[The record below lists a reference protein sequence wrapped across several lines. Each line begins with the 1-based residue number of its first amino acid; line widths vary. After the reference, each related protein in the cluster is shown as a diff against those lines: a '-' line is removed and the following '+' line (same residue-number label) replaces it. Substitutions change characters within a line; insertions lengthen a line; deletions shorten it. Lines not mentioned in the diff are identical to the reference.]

1 MATLKTPLEFFG
13 KNPGDDYVMIRWDAL
28 CDYYR
33 EAAKISDRLILQEKG
48 KTSEGNDFL
57 FLYVSSPENLKNLE
71 EYRKISMALS
81 DSRNLSE
88 SEINDLVKKGK
99 VIVFQSYGLHS
110 NEVGGPQMVP
120 HMLYELLTSNE
131 ERILK
136 ILDEVIFIISP
147 CSEPDGEIV
156 FTDWYHKYLGTP
168 HEGCVSPYLR
178 HLWAGHSNNRDSLRE
193 CVIES
198 RHLNDII
205 VRGYMPQ
212 IVQDH
217 HHQCPD
223 ENRMSIAPVCD
234 PIFEHICPLVHRE
247 TALYGSHKALA
258 LSAAGRKGIVSG
270 DPFFSNFP
278 LTSFYGNALLH
289 NSAGMLTENA
299 DVRIAT
305 PDYIDPE
312 TLKLATI
319 RNHVLTPCA
328 ACPDPWEGGWW
339 HLRDIVDQM
348 YIASVSLLEYAS
360 VNREAILKS
369 TAQKALYQTKR
380 GHQGDIKGYVITKE
394 QNDLSAA
401 QHLITLM
408 HNQRVEMFKLTK
420 DINDGDTVLKKGSVF
435 IPLYQ
440 PFYAVVQAMLEEA
453 PFNKEEVK
461 KMGIEGSKDK
471 LCDVTSI
478 CMSLSMGVKTH
489 KLGFEIPQ
497 DSLTLYTENE
507 PQWFIPESAK
517 ENLSYYT
524 ANVDLE
530 NGKKIGRDEFGNFK
544 EITNENTNTLTP
556 VRRARVGLLKL
567 GLSRNEEEGFTRSF
581 LRMYN
586 CDYRIIMDSEIRE
599 NGVPEDMDVVILPGD
614 RSSELSSGENEVVGA
629 PKEYRSGL
637 GTTGQ
642 RKLKEFVLRG
652 GRVVTWEK
660 SCDFVNATL
669 GLHLVDR
676 SVGLKCHEYLTSG
689 TQLNATIEK
698 ENHFLTYGMPKK
710 FTLAHTNGPILVPQ
724 CFDGKVEILAK
735 FADHNV
741 LKNGLLR
748 GEDKIASTPCMLYA
762 KCEKGDVVLFTFN
775 PEFRTQQDGTFK
787 LLLNT
792 LYKEI

>member
-1 MATLKTPLEFFG
+1 MANIKTPLEFFG
-13 KNPGDDYVMIRWDAL
+13 KNPGDDRVMIRWDEL
-28 CDYYR
+28 CKYYR
-33 EAAKISDRLILQEKG
+33 EMSEISDRVILEEKG

-57 FLYVSSPENLKNLE
+57 FLYVSSPENLKRLE
-71 EYRKISMALS
+71 EYRQISMQLS
-81 DSRNLSE
+81 DPRGLTQA
-88 SEINDLVKKGK
+88 EINDLCEKGK
-99 VIVFQSYGLHS
+99 VIVLQSYGLHS

-120 HMLYELLTSNE
+120 HMFYELLTSNE
-131 ERILK
+131 EKILK

-156 FTDWYHKYLGTP
+156 FTDWYYKYLGTP

-178 HLWAGHSNNRDSLRE
+178 HNWAGHSNNRDALRE

-198 RHLNDII
+198 RHLNDVI
-205 VRGYMPQ
+205 VRRFMPQ

-247 TALYGSHKALA
+247 AAIYGSHMALA
-258 LSAAGRKGIVSG
+258 LSAAGRKGVVSG
-270 DPFFSNFP
+270 DPFFCDFP

-289 NSAGMLTENA
+289 NAVGMLTENA

-319 RNHVLTPCA
+319 RDHVLTPCA

-360 VNREAILKS
+360 INRKTILKS
-369 TAQKALYQTKR
+369 TAQKALYQTNR
-380 GHQGDIKGYVITKE
+380 GHNGEIKGYVITKD

-401 QHLITLM
+401 GHLITLIK
-408 HNQRVEMFKLTK
+408 NQRVDVFELTCDVK
-420 DINDGDTVLKKGSVF
+420 DGDKVYEKGSVY
-435 IPLYQ
+435 IPLAQ
-440 PFYAVVQAMLEEA
+440 PFYAVVQAMLAEE
-453 PFNKEEVK
+453 PFNKEAVK
-461 KMGIEGSKDK
+461 SMGREGVKDK
-471 LCDVTSI
+471 LSDVTNV
-478 CMSLSMGVKTH
+478 CMSLTMGVKTH
-489 KLGFEIPQ
+489 KLGFEI
-497 DSLTLYTENE
+497 DNSSLAPCGDTETE
-507 PQWFIPESAK
+507 WVIPESAK

-524 ANVDLE
+524 ANVDLQ

-544 EITNENTNTLTP
+544 QITKENESTLTP
-556 VRRARVGLLKL
+556 IRRARVGLLKL
-567 GLSRNEEEGFTRSF
+567 GATWNEEEGYTRSL

-586 CDYRIIMDSEIRE
+586 CDYRIIMDAEIRE
-599 NGVPEDMDVVILPGD
+599 NGVPEDMDVVIIPGD
-614 RSSELSSGENEVVGA
+614 KSPDLFSGENEVVGA
-629 PKEYRSGL
+629 PKEYRRGL

-652 GRVVTWEK
+652 GRLISWEK
-660 SCDFVNATL
+660 SWEFVNAAI

-676 SVGLKCHEYLTSG
+676 SAGLKRHEYLTIG

-710 FTLAHTNGPILVPQ
+710 FTLTHSSGPILVPRN
-724 CFDGKVEILAK
+724 FDGKVEILAK
-735 FADHNV
+735 FASDNV

-748 GEDKIASTPCMLYA
+748 GEERIASTPCMLYS
-762 KCEKGDVVLFTFN
+762 KREKGDVILFTFN
-775 PEFRTQQDGTFK
+775 PEFRTQQDGTYK
-787 LLLNT
+787 LLFNA

>member
-57 FLYVSSPENLKNLE
+57 FLYVSSPENLKRLE
-71 EYRKISMALS
+71 EYRQISMQLS
-81 DSRNLSE
+81 DPRNLSE
-88 SEINDLVKKGK
+88 SEINDLAKKGK
-99 VIVFQSYGLHS
+99 VIVLQSYGLHS

-247 TALYGSHKALA
+247 TALYGSHMALA

-270 DPFFSNFP
+270 DPFFCDFP

-319 RNHVLTPCA
+319 RDHVLTPCA

-360 VNREAILKS
+360 VNRESILKS

-401 QHLITLM
+401 QHLITLIK
-408 HNQRVEMFKLTK
+408 NQRVEMFKLTK
-420 DINDGDTVLKKGSVF
+420 DINDGDTVLKEGSVF

-440 PFYAVVQAMLEEA
+440 PFYAVVQTMLCEE
-453 PFNKEEVK
+453 PFNKQEVK
-461 KMGIEGSKDK
+461 KMGLEGSKDK
-471 LCDVTSI
+471 LCDVTSL

-489 KLGFEIPQ
+489 KLGFEIPK
-497 DSLTLYTENE
+497 DSLTPYTDNE
-507 PQWFIPESAK
+507 PEWFIPESAK

-524 ANVDLE
+524 ANVDLQ

-544 EITNENTNTLTP
+544 EITSENENTLTP

-567 GLSRNEEEGFTRSF
+567 GATWNEEEGYTRSF

-586 CDYRIIMDSEIRE
+586 CDYRIIMDWEIRE
-599 NGVPEDMDVVILPGD
+599 NGVPDDMDVVIIPGD
-614 RSSELSSGENEVVGA
+614 KTPDLLSGENEVVGA
-629 PKEYRSGL
+629 PKEYRRGL

-676 SVGLKCHEYLTSG
+676 SVGLKRHEYLTSG

-710 FTLAHTNGPILVPQ
+710 FTLTHTNGPILVPRN
-724 CFDGKVEILAK
+724 FDGKVDILAK

-762 KCEKGDVVLFTFN
+762 KREKGDVVMFTFN